1 MQHVVLW
8 ERVLT
13 YFQGK
18 ALGDASTWIIFL
30 KKFTLFY
37 IDTKIIWKNKIDFYM
52 IYSTCEENY

>member
-13 YFQGK
+13 YFQEK

-52 IYSTCEENY
+52 IYSTCKENY